1 MTYRVYIQPS
11 AEADLEDAY
20 RWIAEDAPLAAA
32 RWYKGLVEA
41 MQTLRSFPE
50 RCPVAP
56 EDRAFPKTIRQLLYG
71 RRQHRFR
78 ILFTVQDGR
87 VEILHIRHGARKPR

>member
-1 MTYRVYIQPS
+1 MTYRVHIQPS

-56 EDRAFPKTIRQLLYG
+56 EDRAFPETIRQLLYG
-71 RRQHRFR
+71 RRQQRYR
-78 ILFTVQDGR
+78 ILFTVQDDR
-87 VEILHIRHGARKPR
+87 VEILHIRHGARKPG